1 MDFDQLLVRFFGT
14 ADISDLD
21 EAALVA
27 GVDRLRLQ
35 FGLERD
41 RGRRFALW
49 SLMYLLGVAPDLD
62 TAFEEEEDREAAR
75 DFMDRAE
82 REMSEDEEAG
92 D

>member
-14 ADISDLD
+14 ADITDL
-21 EAALVA
+21 EEPALVA

-62 TAFEEEEDREAAR
+62 VAFEEEEDREAAR

-82 REMSEDEEAG
+82 REMSEDEEEG